1 MRGGVAVHFP
11 VAGIDVFP
19 LVPPLVALAVATFT
33 APAGVSGAFLLL
45 PFQVSVLGF
54 TSPAVSPTNLVYN
67 IVAIPGG
74 LWRYIREGRMAWPL
88 TWVVVA
94 GTLPGV
100 FAGAIIRLRYLP
112 DPRSFKFFVG
122 LVLLYLGGRLL
133 YEMTGRYTKGRERLR
148 ALEAKFRER
157 VAGLKAEQQAKVAS
171 GLPAEAVV
179 RTVRFTPLVVEYE
192 FWGER
197 FSFSVPVLFLLAL
210 VVGVIGGIY
219 GIGGGAIIAPFCC
232 AVLGL
237 PVYTVAGAALCGT
250 FLTSVIGVIYYT
262 LLAPFYRGMTVSPD
276 WLLGAL
282 FGIGGLAG
290 TYFGARLQKFLP
302 ERLIRGVLGVLVTG
316 LALQYICQ
324 YFCGGAGR

>member
-1 MRGGVAVHFP
+1 MHFP
-11 VAGIDVFP
+11 VANVDIFP
-19 LVPPLVALAVATFT
+19 LLPPLVALGVATFT

-74 LWRYIREGRMAWPL
+74 LWRYIKEGRMAWPL
-88 TWVVVA
+88 TWVVIL

-100 FAGAIIRLRYLP
+100 FGGAIIRLKYLP

-133 YEMTGRYTKGRERLR
+133 YEVTGRYAKGREKLR
-148 ALEAKFRER
+148 VLEAKFKER
-157 VAGLKAEQQAKVAS
+157 VAKVKVERQAQLTA
-171 GLPAEAVV
+171 GLPPEAVV
-179 RTVRFTPLVVEYE
+179 RTVRFTPWVVEYE

-197 FSFSVPVLFLLAL
+197 FSFSVPVIFLLAL
-210 VVGVIGGIY
+210 VVGIIGGIY

-232 AVLGL
+232 SVLAL

-250 FLTSVIGVIYYT
+250 FLTSVVGVIYYV
-262 LLAPFYRGMTVSPD
+262 LLAPYYQGLAVTPD
-276 WLLGAL
+276 WLLGVL
-282 FGIGGLAG
+282 FGVGGLAG
-290 TYFGARLQKFLP
+290 TYIGARLQKFLP
-302 ERLIRGVLGVLVTG
+302 ERLIRGVLGILVTG
-316 LALQYICQ
+316 LALQYIFQ
-324 YFCGGAGR
+324 YFGQ